1 MYAIVEIAGKQYK
14 VANDDTIEVDALTD
28 QKGSVTFDTVLLYAK
43 DEKTIEVGNPYVS
56 GASVKAE
63 IVEHKKGDKIKVF
76 KMKPKKRYQKTQGHR
91 RHLTVLSIKD
101 ISLKTGGAKKETDK
115 PKETKVKKTSNKKT
129 TSKSKTTTKATKSKA
144 KESKAKKK

>member
-14 VANDDTIEVDALTD
+14 VVNGDTIEVDALTD
-28 QKGSVTFDTVLLYAK
+28 QKGSVSFDTVLLYAK
-43 DEKTIEVGNPYVS
+43 DTKTIEVGNPYVS

-63 IVEHKKGDKIKVF
+63 ILEHKKGDKIKVF

-101 ISLKTGGAKKETDK
+101 ITRKAGEKTDK
-115 PKETKVKKTSNKKT
+115 SKDTKPKKTAKKKT
-129 TSKSKTTTKATKSKA
+129 TSKSKTTSKA
-144 KESKAKKK
+144 KTKAKKK